1 MPPFPPP
8 QSPISLNHPY
18 LSLPSPHLLFHFRD
32 SLSFGQH
39 GGMIVASARGG
50 EANAIITPRAII
62 NSVSDGDGR
71 RRMVDCYG
79 VLGDHIG
86 GLCLFSGSPHS
97 PVKLFCRR
105 SHCQPHS
112 AEDCRQGNTI
122 LLERIWSSCCLLKG
136 FQMCS
141 CQDCAGIFEKEN
153 SHNAYFQ
160 PCYGLSER
168 HSKAADILSFCGH
181 FHSLM

>member
-18 LSLPSPHLLFHFRD
+18 LSLPSPLLLFHFRD

-39 GGMIVASARGG
+39 GVIVASARGG
-50 EANAIITPRAII
+50 EPNAIITPRAII

-71 RRMVDCYG
+71 RRTVDCYG

-112 AEDCRQGNTI
+112 AEDCRKGNTI

-141 CQDCAGIFEKEN
+141 CQIVLAYSKRRIHTVLIFSHAMGLVRGIPRLLTF
-153 SHNAYFQ
+153 H
-160 PCYGLSER
+160 LSVVIFT
-168 HSKAADILSFCGH
+168 H
-181 FHSLM
+181 